1 MKILVL
7 TNHSYMLWRFRKEL
21 ISTLLEENEVVIS
34 TPFVGHEEDFER
46 MGCRCLETPVDRR
59 GVNPATDLKL
69 LRAYRQ
75 LLRAERPDLVLTYSI
90 KPNIYGGLAC
100 RMMRVPY
107 CANVQ
112 GLGTAFQRPGLA
124 RLVTVLYR
132 TALSGA
138 RRVFLKTATMRR
150 CFSKAYY
157 PAEEGVCAPWGGRQS
172 GGVPPA
178 SLQGKRAGPLP
189 LCGPYHEGKGCGRA
203 VLGCP
208 APKGGLRRGDRVRYG
223 GVF

>member
-112 GLGTAFQRPGLA
+112 GW
-124 RLVTVLYR
+124 
-132 TALSGA
+132 A
-138 RRVFLKTATMRR
+138 RRSSAPPGPAGHSFVPDGIERR
-150 CFSKAYY
+150 ETGIF
-157 PAEEGVCAPWGGRQS
+157 
-172 GGVPPA
+172 
-178 SLQGKRAGPLP
+178 
-189 LCGPYHEGKGCGRA
+189 
-203 VLGCP
+203 
-208 APKGGLRRGDRVRYG
+208 
-223 GVF
+223 